1 MTLDKSKSYR
11 VTYYPGLAFRFVGWD
26 LKYDSSEGEW
36 VENTS
41 RALMVAVG
49 DDYKHR
55 VDPEDVEEI
64 DELDY
69 CAECGQ
75 IGCCCDGRDRD

>member
-1 MTLDKSKSYR
+1 
-11 VTYYPGLAFRFVGWD
+11 
-26 LKYDSSEGEW
+26 
-36 VENTS
+36 
-41 RALMVAVG
+41 MVAVG